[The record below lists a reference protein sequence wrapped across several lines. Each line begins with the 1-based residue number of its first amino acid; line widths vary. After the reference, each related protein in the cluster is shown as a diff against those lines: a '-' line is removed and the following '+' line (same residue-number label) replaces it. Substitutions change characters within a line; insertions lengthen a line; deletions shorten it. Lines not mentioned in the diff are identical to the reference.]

1 MANIVVSFRN
11 FLQDDNFNKLT
22 FNPDVLPPFYESFLT
37 GLKKKG
43 NNILCFQ
50 AKSINIET
58 KIPATY
64 LKRIEDFH
72 PDLFIF
78 FNNYF
83 WDIHELFEQPIIIYD
98 VDSPNAYSHLDI
110 LKANKD
116 RFKYLVNQSDGI
128 KITTDVIGCKDTNIE
143 YIPPFTEIKSHKL
156 LSDINIAFVGANW
169 LWNNWMPII
178 NFINENP
185 SDKDRKTAQQVLQ
198 YLLEHPTKTSNDIYN
213 ELDLDVCKKVNL
225 NNKFFDITRLS
236 GIKRLRYLTAV
247 ADLGLEIRGKY
258 WQLKDNT
265 LVSYPE
271 VLLCCSNKTINNIKT
286 TEDFFNRARIGLN
299 TKHIQ
304 AKSGFSWRVC
314 DILASNACLVSE
326 KADDIQRLGFKIP
339 TFETPTECRE
349 QCLKLLNNENMRL
362 DIVAHSQELINKK
375 HRFEHILPM
384 IEDFINIKLT
394 SPQEGSLSF
403 VPIIEEKKAPLKSV
417 QINKTVVQNTKFSIK
432 FANIPL
438 YKIRHDTANEG
449 KISILGIPFLH
460 MFKNNKGYKF
470 NLIPLY
476 YLYKFYI
483 KQKDKLIQLK
493 IKRQNILTKKR
504 ICEKFKKGKT
514 LNICIQVSRPGMWC
528 FDYLYKLLEKDPRF
542 NVSILIMPDHN
553 YKREI
558 HQFYLEKTYDE
569 LCQKGYKPIKGYDFD
584 LEKSVD
590 IRGTINPDIIFYTD
604 FWKPHFYDRYYITS
618 FPDKIT
624 FLNEYGFSVMQ
635 DELTCNFELN
645 NLVDLYFRPTEI
657 HKQMALQL
665 MNNKGKNVIV
675 TGSPKLDALFDT
687 KYTPTNVWKK
697 QKGKIRK
704 KRVIWSPH
712 YTDKMPDN
720 MYKNDAFW
728 EIYDFMLEIANK
740 YKDKVQFVFRPHPV
754 LKKRA
759 SERWGTE
766 AQEAYYHKWD
776 TLSNGQYYDGNF
788 IDLFMKSDAMLTDSC
803 SFRAEYTAFNK
814 PLFITTTQTSRNN
827 YNAFGQKLNE
837 LFYTPHNDLQQGII
851 DFIEDVV
858 LGGNDYKKEE
868 RTKFVEQ
875 YFGKIN
881 GKTAS
886 ENIYGEIIKFLE
898 KGEI

>member
-22 FNPDVLPPFYESFLT
+22 FNPDILPPFYESFLM
-37 GLKKKG
+37 GLKNKG

-50 AKSINIET
+50 AKSINIER
-58 KIPATY
+58 KIPPLY
-64 LKRIEDFH
+64 LKQIEDFR

-83 WDIHELFEQPIIIYD
+83 WDIHKLFEQPIIIYD

-110 LKANKD
+110 LKDNKD

-128 KITTDVIGCKDTNIE
+128 KITTDVIGCKETYVE
-143 YIPPFTEIKSHKL
+143 YIPPFTEIKAHKL

-185 SDKDRKTAQQVLQ
+185 SDKDRKTAQEVLQ
-198 YLLEHPTKTSNDIYN
+198 YLLEHPTKTSNEIYN
-213 ELDLDVCKKVNL
+213 ELDLEAYKKVNL

-286 TEDFFNRARIGLN
+286 TENFFNRAKIGLN

-326 KADDIQRLGFKIP
+326 KADDIQKLGFKIP
-339 TFETPTECRE
+339 TFESPAECRE
-349 QCLKLLNNENMRL
+349 QCLKILNNENMRL
-362 DIVAHSQELINKK
+362 DIVSHSQEIINKR
-375 HRFEHILPM
+375 HRFEHILPT
-384 IEDFINIKLT
+384 IEDFIGVSLT
-394 SPQEGSLSF
+394 SSQEGTLKF
-403 VPIIEEKKAPLKSV
+403 IPIIEEKKAPTKLISTN
-417 QINKTVVQNTKFSIK
+417 QTPNNKFSIK

-438 YKIRHDTANEG
+438 YKIKRKNINESN
-449 KISILGIPFLH
+449 IYVLGVPL
-460 MFKNNKGYKF
+460 FKMLQNSKGYNF
-470 NLIPLY
+470 NLLFLSNLY
-476 YLYKFYI
+476 RLYA
-483 KQKDKLIQLK
+483 KQKDKLKQFKIQ
-493 IKRQNILTKKR
+493 RQNIKSKQE
-504 ICEKFKKGKT
+504 ICQKFKDGKKI
-514 LNICIQVSRPGMWC
+514 NICIQVSRPGMWC

-558 HQFYLEKTYDE
+558 HQFYLEKTYKE

-584 LEKSVD
+584 IEKSVD
-590 IRGTINPDIIFYTD
+590 IRGVINPDIIFYTD

-618 FPDKIT
+618 FLDKIT

-645 NLVDLYFRPTEI
+645 NLVDIYFRPTEI
-657 HKQMALQL
+657 HKQMAQQL
-665 MNNKGKNVIV
+665 MKNKGRNVIV
-675 TGSPKLDALFDT
+675 TGSPKLDALFDA
-687 KYTPTNVWKK
+687 KYKPIDVWKK
-697 QKGKIRK
+697 QKGQIHK
-704 KRVIWSPH
+704 KRIIWAPH

-740 YKDKVQFVFRPHPV
+740 YEDKVQFVFRPHPV

-759 SERWGTE
+759 SERWGE
-766 AQEAYYHKWD
+766 EEQEAYYHKWD
-776 TLSNGQYYDGNF
+776 TLSNGQYYDGDF
-788 IDLFMKSDAMLTDSC
+788 VDLFMKSDAMLTDSC

-814 PLFITTTQTSRNN
+814 PLFITKTQTSRSN
-827 YNAFGQKLNE
+827 YNDFGQKLNE
-837 LFYTPHNDLQQGII
+837 LFYIPSSDLKQGII

-858 LGGNDYKKEE
+858 LRGNDYKKAE
-868 RTKFVEQ
+868 RTEFVKK

-886 ENIYGEIIKFLE
+886 ENIYNEIIKFLE
-898 KGEI
+898 KGKIA